1 MYIYFIWYK
10 YFCLLLFRIY
20 MLNTTRYNRQII
32 LPEIGEVGQA
42 KLNAAKV
49 LVVGAG
55 GLGCPVL
62 QYLAGAGVGTI
73 GVIDH
78 DIIDESNLQRQILFK
93 QTDVGKSK
101 ALTAKSNLE
110 LLNPHISVI
119 AYNEAL
125 NHLNA
130 KSIFSNYDLVI
141 DGTDNFATRYL
152 VNDTCVIQNIP
163 FIAAS
168 ILKFEGQISVY
179 NYQNGPTYRCLFPE
193 PPLDAL
199 TCAEAGVLGVLGGI
213 MGSLQANEAIK
224 IITGIGEVLSGKLF
238 VINALNLNNYT
249 LNFERSINYKDI
261 NEADYIENCKID
273 QKNTI
278 EISPIELK
286 ENIKDFSIIDLR
298 IKSEYNRLNIGG
310 INLEPE
316 NVQQFINSISDTK
329 KIVLCCNYGNQ
340 SLILTKSIFNNN
352 KNIYSLKGGL
362 NAYFA
367 L

>member
-1 MYIYFIWYK
+1 
-10 YFCLLLFRIY
+10 

-110 LLNPHISVI
+110 FLNPHISVI
-119 AYNEAL
+119 AYNEVL
-125 NHLNA
+125 NHLNS

-298 IKSEYNRLNIGG
+298 KKSEYNRLNIGG